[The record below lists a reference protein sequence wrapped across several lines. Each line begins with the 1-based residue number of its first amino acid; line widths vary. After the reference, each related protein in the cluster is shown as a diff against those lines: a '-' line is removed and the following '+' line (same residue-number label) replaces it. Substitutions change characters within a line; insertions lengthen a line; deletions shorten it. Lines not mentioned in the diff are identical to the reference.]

1 MKQDILKPFST
12 VSVKPHDYSRIL
24 GIDPGLNNTGWG
36 IIDKEGFRIRYI
48 ACGVIKTSVS
58 HDISVRLAKI
68 FQELSDIID
77 QYNPDAAVVE
87 ETFVNKNPAS
97 ALKLGMARGVILM
110 APSYKGLPVFSY
122 TANQVKKSVVG
133 AGHAEKEQVAAMIRV
148 LLPTA
153 PIQLLHDAAD
163 ALAVALCHGHQIKI
177 RIS

>member
-1 MKQDILKPFST
+1 MEINHFQPFST
-12 VSVKPHDYSRIL
+12 VSVKPQDYSRIL
-24 GIDPGLNNTGWG
+24 GLDPGLNCTGWG
-36 IIDKEGFRIRYI
+36 IVDKEGFRIKYI
-48 ACGVIKTSVS
+48 ACGVIKTGASQDLS
-58 HDISVRLAKI
+58 IRLSKI
-68 FQELSDIID
+68 FHELTEIVD
-77 QYNPDAAVVE
+77 QYQPDTAVVE
-87 ETFVNKNPAS
+87 ETFINKNPAS

-133 AGHAEKEQVAAMIRV
+133 AGHADKDQVAAMIRV

-153 PIQLLHDAAD
+153 PTKLLPDATD

>member
-1 MKQDILKPFST
+1 MNVDHLQPFST
-12 VSVKPHDYSRIL
+12 VSVKPQDYSRIL
-24 GIDPGLNNTGWG
+24 GLDPGLNSTGWG
-36 IIDKEGFRIRYI
+36 IVDKEGFRIRYI

-58 HDISVRLAKI
+58 QDLSVRLSKI
-68 FQELSDIID
+68 FQELTQIMD
-77 QYNPDAAVVE
+77 QFQPDTTVVE

-122 TANQVKKSVVG
+122 TANQVKKSIVG
-133 AGHAEKEQVAAMIRV
+133 AGHADKEQVAAMIRV

-153 PIQLLHDAAD
+153 PIKLLPDASD